1 MIPPAGAT
9 TGRTT
14 DWSVEVDGLGK
25 VFTDFWRR
33 PKVRALDNVT
43 FRVPSGG
50 SVFGLL
56 GPNGSGKSTSIKI
69 LLGLLRPSSGSARV
83 LGAPPD
89 DIAAKR
95 LIGYLPE
102 ESCLYRYLTPR
113 ETLTFYGRLFCLTP
127 DERRRRV
134 DELLA
139 MVGLSHAADRPVG
152 EFSKGMA
159 RRVGLAQALINNPA
173 LLILDEPTSGLD
185 PIACRQVK
193 DLISTLARGGKTILM
208 SSHLLADVEDVCTE
222 LAILHN
228 GRVRAAGLTRELL
241 VQSDRT
247 RITFPSLPAETLRRL
262 IAGLRA
268 EAGAEPQ
275 VDHPSL
281 NLEQF
286 FLEVVEAASRTDT
299 SPTGAGLG
307 GKPAPFLVP

>member
-1 MIPPAGAT
+1 
-9 TGRTT
+9 
-14 DWSVEVDGLGK
+14 
-25 VFTDFWRR
+25 
-33 PKVRALDNVT
+33 
-43 FRVPSGG
+43 
-50 SVFGLL
+50 
-56 GPNGSGKSTSIKI
+56 
-69 LLGLLRPSSGSARV
+69 
-83 LGAPPD
+83 
-89 DIAAKR
+89 
-95 LIGYLPE
+95 
-102 ESCLYRYLTPR
+102 
-113 ETLTFYGRLFCLTP
+113 
-127 DERRRRV
+127 
-134 DELLA
+134 
-139 MVGLSHAADRPVG
+139 
-152 EFSKGMA
+152 MA